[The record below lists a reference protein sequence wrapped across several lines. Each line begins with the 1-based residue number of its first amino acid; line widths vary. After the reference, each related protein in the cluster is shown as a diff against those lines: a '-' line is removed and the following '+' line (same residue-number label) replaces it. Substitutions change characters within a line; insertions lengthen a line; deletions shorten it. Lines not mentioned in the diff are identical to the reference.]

1 MALPVVESTSS
12 NSSTTSSVVITA
24 PTGIQVGDLLLGSFT
39 SFVSDRAQG
48 AATPSGFT
56 LIESGSTSNT
66 RATILTF
73 FKVAVSADT
82 TETNYTYTS
91 TDATNMYGSL
101 MRISGAAVGNEIT
114 VSEVDTLDNNGST
127 TINNT
132 GTTTP
137 PTGESLVVIVAGGYD
152 FNINSVVTTSAYS
165 STPTVT
171 WTERMDAGSRDGR
184 SDGASHAVATA
195 PYTGTSE
202 FTAYGYQTSEVFEDV
217 ISILL
222 VVSSPQ
228 GATGTNALLA
238 VSPTHLPQAG
248 AAGTTGTNT
257 LHAVSPTMF
266 AQSGNGQRGTPW
278 TNPDKPATNW
288 NNLPK

>member
-39 SFVSDRAQG
+39 SFVGNQAQV
-48 AATPSGFT
+48 AATPAGFT
-56 LIESGSTSNT
+56 LIESGSTRNT

-114 VSEVDTLDNNGST
+114 VSQIDTLISNVST
-127 TINNT
+127 TINHT

-137 PTGESLVVIVAGGYD
+137 PSGESLVVIVAGGND
-152 FNINSVVTTSAYS
+152 FSINSVVTTSTYS

-171 WTERMDAGSRDGR
+171 WTERMDAGSRNGL

-202 FTAYGYQTSEVFEDV
+202 FTAYGYQTSGVFSDV
-217 ISILL
+217 VSILL
-222 VVSSPQ
+222 VVSSP
-228 GATGTNALLA
+228 GNATGTNALLQ
-238 VSPTHLPQAG
+238 VSPTQFSQAG
-248 AAGTTGTNT
+248 TAGTTGTNT
-257 LHAVSPTMF
+257 LLDVSPTMF
-266 AQSGNGQRGTPW
+266 EQSGNGQRGTPW
-278 TNPDKPATNW
+278 TNPNKPATNW